1 VYDSIPKKAV
11 MIEQADDEWVVK
23 VLEDGQLRMET
34 FYLRAFALSFAE
46 GQRIRLGLP
55 KVETR

>member
-1 VYDSIPKKAV
+1 